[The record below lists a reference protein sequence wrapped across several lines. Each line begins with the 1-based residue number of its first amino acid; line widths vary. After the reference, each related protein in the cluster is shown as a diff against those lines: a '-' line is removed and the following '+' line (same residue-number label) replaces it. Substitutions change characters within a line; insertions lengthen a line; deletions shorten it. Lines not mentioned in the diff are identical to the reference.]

1 MPAWSA
7 WRSRGAAAL
16 AGHEVIVAEA
26 TGGIGNGVS
35 SRNSEVIHAG
45 MYYPTGSLRARHCVR
60 GRRMLYEFCAS
71 HGVPHKKVGKL
82 IVAVDE
88 KQTAKIEGI
97 AKQGEINGVE
107 GLEFLGGNSAR
118 AMEPALY
125 CVAALLSNETG
136 IIDSHG
142 FMLALEGDLED
153 RGGMI
158 AFNTPVEGLG
168 HTAQG
173 WEVRFGGAEAGT
185 LMVDAVVNSAGL
197 GAQKLARATEGY
209 PEARVP
215 RLVLAKGNYF
225 GFQGRPAFSHLIYPA
240 PVEGGLGTH
249 VTLDMAGRMR
259 FGPDVEWLERESY
272 TVDAK
277 RAESFYASVRTY
289 FPGLPDNSLV
299 PDYCGIRP
307 KLTGKGEPA
316 ADFLIDGPAGHGLPR
331 LVNLFGIESPG
342 LTSALSIAEEVVGQL
357 RVEIQSSGFVFEV
370 RIGGASLPLAAACA
384 APLAVTCRAA
394 CGSHCGVA
402 ISAAFWLSPVA
413 TMSPGFTVGSDAT
426 SILASPNASLPLQ
439 VQFGTI
445 FSR

>member
-1 MPAWSA
+1 MQILVI
-7 WRSRGAAAL
+7 GAGVVGLAVARAVAL

-82 IVAVDE
+82 IVATEE

-97 AKQGEINGVE
+97 ARQGEINGVE

-125 CVAALLSNETG
+125 CVAALLSSETG

-158 AFNTPVEGLG
+158 AFNTPVEGL
-168 HTAQG
+168 HCSPQG

-185 LMVDAVVNSAGL
+185 LVVDAVINSAGL

-259 FGPDVEWLERESY
+259 FGPDVEWLESESY

-316 ADFLIDGPAGHGLPR
+316 ADFLIDGPADHGLAR

-342 LTSALSIAEEVVGQL
+342 LTSALSIAEEAVAQL
-357 RVEIQSSGFVFEV
+357 Q
-370 RIGGASLPLAAACA
+370 
-384 APLAVTCRAA
+384 
-394 CGSHCGVA
+394 
-402 ISAAFWLSPVA
+402 
-413 TMSPGFTVGSDAT
+413 
-426 SILASPNASLPLQ
+426 
-439 VQFGTI
+439 
-445 FSR
+445 